1 MKLDFPRFNGA
12 EDPTSWWCRAE
23 QFFQLHGTSIA
34 DYVSLASFHLEGDA
48 QLWYQLLKQEKESIT
63 WAEFKEGLFARFGP
77 NQFVDFFGE
86 LTKLRQIGTVKDY
99 QTTFEKLLA
108 KVGTLPQDRQVS
120 CFVSGLH
127 DNIRTDVQAN
137 RPTTLTSAISLARL
151 FEARELSLRKP
162 TSTASR
168 INHQSRNTVVAENS
182 HIRGTSSNG
191 SSFAPVRKMTTEE
204 LNERRR
210 KGLCF
215 RCNEKFGPGH
225 QCKKLFLIQACLEE
239 SDDDVEMD
247 LDGGTEEQPMETPEI
262 SLHAMAGTFTT
273 QTMRVRGR
281 LHNAM
286 AIILV
291 DSGSTHN
298 FVSESLAKEVGLQAT
313 GSNKFGVLVAS
324 GEKLTSSGKCSKVPL
339 KVAAVEQEM
348 VNRDAMLGELK
359 GRIKEAQARMKQV
372 YDSKHRER
380 EFFVGD
386 MVYLKLQPYRQISV
400 SKRQNYKL
408 SAQYYGPFRV
418 LQKVGSVAYKLDLP
432 ASSRIH
438 PVFHVS
444 LLKKHVGDSVCVQS
458 ELPSLGAEEQIIA
471 TPQAILDRRIR
482 RRKDEVLI
490 HWQGLS
496 PAEATWEEL
505 DVIQGQFPNL
515 TLEDKAKI
523 GKGKETSTSQFIPL
537 LLMAWDLSPS
547 RWYLRTEDHNFL
559 KLAADHEASKLPHP
573 ST

>member
-1 MKLDFPRFNGA
+1 MEFLSTGQKEIISHMTELFSKLNARMDQISSQSVQEAAENSVGPSKVQGEYHKDGGNSQNSNISSNPYFPKTMKLDFPRFNGA

-34 DYVSLASFHLEGDA
+34 DYVSLTSFHLEGDA
-48 QLWYQLLKQEKESIT
+48 QLWYQLLKQEKE
-63 WAEFKEGLFARFGP
+63 R
-77 NQFVDFFGE
+77 
-86 LTKLRQIGTVKDY
+86 TVKDY

-191 SSFAPVRKMTTEE
+191 SSFAPVRKMTTKE

-324 GEKLTSSGKCSKVPL
+324 GEKLTSSGKCSKVHL
-339 KVAAVEQEM
+339 KV
-348 VNRDAMLGELK
+348 
-359 GRIKEAQARMKQV
+359 
-372 YDSKHRER
+372 
-380 EFFVGD
+380 
-386 MVYLKLQPYRQISV
+386 
-400 SKRQNYKL
+400 
-408 SAQYYGPFRV
+408 
-418 LQKVGSVAYKLDLP
+418 
-432 ASSRIH
+432 
-438 PVFHVS
+438 
-444 LLKKHVGDSVCVQS
+444 
-458 ELPSLGAEEQIIA
+458 
-471 TPQAILDRRIR
+471 
-482 RRKDEVLI
+482 
-490 HWQGLS
+490 QGLS
-496 PAEATWEEL
+496 LFVDFYLLPLEGYDIVLGTQWL
-505 DVIQGQFPNL
+505 S
-515 TLEDKAKI
+515 TLGPI
-523 GKGKETSTSQFIPL
+523 V
-537 LLMAWDLSPS
+537 WD
-547 RWYLRTEDHNFL
+547 F
-559 KLAADHEASKLPHP
+559 SKLQMKFNMGNKKVILQGL
-573 ST
+573 STPENRVVSDLQFKHSSQKRNTGAYLQFCSIKEP